1 MENNKKL
8 TLKVYRHKEEK
19 DVFLLRTWGIGGGIV
34 CTGRQDES
42 TEFYRATTDIIEA
55 VKNVYAE
62 NRTWESFE
70 NCMDRFNGKLYVWV
84 TKKLDAEIDGYT
96 GILEKKVKLYVRDFE
111 KVLLT
116 ED

>member
-1 MENNKKL
+1 MKDNKKL

-19 DVFLLRTWGIGGGIV
+19 DVFLLRVWGLCGGDKN
-34 CTGRQDES
+34 TG
-42 TEFYRATTDIIEA
+42 FYMATTDIIEA

-62 NRTWESFE
+62 NRTKEPFESW
-70 NCMDRFNGKLYVWV
+70 MDRFDRKLYVWF
-84 TKKLDAEIDGYT
+84 TKKLEVEIDGYT
-96 GILEKKVKLYVRDFE
+96 GTLEKTVKLYVRDFE

>member
-19 DVFLLRTWGIGGGIV
+19 DVFLLRTWGICGG
-34 CTGRQDES
+34 DES

-62 NRTWESFE
+62 NRTRESFE
-70 NCMDRFNGKLYVWV
+70 NWIDRFNGKLYVWF
-84 TKKLDAEIDGYT
+84 TKKLDVEIDGYT
-96 GILEKKVKLYVRDFE
+96 GTLEKKVKLYVRDFE

-116 ED
+116 KD

>member
-19 DVFLLRTWGIGGGIV
+19 DVFLLRAWGVCGGDEN
-34 CTGRQDES
+34 TG
-42 TEFYRATTDIIEA
+42 FYKATTDIIEA

-62 NRTWESFE
+62 NRTKESFE
-70 NCMDRFNGKLYVWV
+70 NWMDRFNGKLHVWF
-84 TKKLDAEIDGYT
+84 TKKLEVEIDGYT
-96 GILEKKVKLYVRDFE
+96 GVLEKTIKLYVRDFE